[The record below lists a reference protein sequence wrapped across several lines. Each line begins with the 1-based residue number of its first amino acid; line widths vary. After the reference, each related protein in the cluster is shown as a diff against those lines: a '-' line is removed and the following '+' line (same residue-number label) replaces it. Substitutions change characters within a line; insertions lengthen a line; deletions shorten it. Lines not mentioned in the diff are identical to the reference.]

1 MNSTIS
7 KAISTILAGTAL
19 VLILL
24 MIGYVYGSRSAQLE
38 LAGLKGKISQQTEQ
52 AEATLL
58 AITKKSKKKKRP
70 SVTLKQFYKRNKTML
85 QRLKLFG
92 LLASLLIALYGCA
105 SSPRVGACSGS
116 SSGAAATNGQDSDRY
131 AAEASGLLPESN
143 SKRLR
148 AALADVET
156 LSAAYNSCRARAFMA
171 LE

>member
-1 MNSTIS
+1 
-7 KAISTILAGTAL
+7 
-19 VLILL
+19 

-38 LAGLKGKISQQTEQ
+38 LAGLKGKSSQQTEQ

-58 AITKKSKKKKRP
+58 AITKEVEEKEA
-70 SVTLKQFYKRNKTML
+70 KRNAQAVL
-85 QRLKLFG
+85 QEEQDNAAKNEIIRLTHE
-92 LLASLLIALYGCA
+92 LANR
-105 SSPRVGACSGS
+105 PVRVRIITESGACSSS

-131 AAEASGLLPESN
+131 ATESSVLLPESN

>member
-1 MNSTIS
+1 M
-7 KAISTILAGTAL
+7 
-19 VLILL
+19 LILL

-58 AITKKSKKKKRP
+58 AITKEVEEKEA
-70 SVTLKQFYKRNKTML
+70 KRNAQAVLQEEQDNAAKTEII
-85 QRLKLFG
+85 RLTG
-92 LLASLLIALYGCA
+92 ELANR
-105 SSPRVGACSGS
+105 PVRVRIITESRACSGS